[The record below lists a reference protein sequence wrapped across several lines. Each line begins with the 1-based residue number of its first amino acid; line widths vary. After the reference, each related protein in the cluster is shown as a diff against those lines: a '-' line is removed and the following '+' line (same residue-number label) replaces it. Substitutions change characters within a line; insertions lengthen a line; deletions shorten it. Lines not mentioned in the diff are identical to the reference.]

1 MEGLGSGET
10 GNRVANNDDL
20 HLDLVVQAGLDS
32 MVNQGKNHQ
41 N

>member
-10 GNRVANNDDL
+10 GNRVANNDDFEICTWIG
-20 HLDLVVQAGLDS
+20 GLDS

>member
-10 GNRVANNDDL
+10 GDRVANNDDL
-20 HLDLVVQAGLDS
+20 LGLVVQAGLDS